1 MDPVR
6 EPDGEE
12 YLFFGDEST
21 IGEFAVADV
30 GEETIGRWEWGIS
43 LAKDVTLVSVINWV
57 HVAPMIQVTVAVSS
71 QLSSLLAT
79 EAKEAFFL
87 N

>member
-1 MDPVR
+1 
-6 EPDGEE
+6 
-12 YLFFGDEST
+12 
-21 IGEFAVADV
+21 
-30 GEETIGRWEWGIS
+30 
-43 LAKDVTLVSVINWV
+43 VSVINWV